1 VAEKSVCQIGE
12 IFIAT
17 SVYNLSVFSV
27 GRVLTVQL
35 LYILQKITV
44 LRFCLVTPELNGS
57 DVVINRNSYNIT
69 FLKNVGVIFIYTF
82 LKNKNWISTII
93 VFIIAVQKD
102 NNTLF
107 FTPYPSFN
115 RMCYYY
121 IFGANSFLP
130 VIFFIK

>member
-1 VAEKSVCQIGE
+1 MAEKSVCQIGE

-57 DVVINRNSYNIT
+57 DIIINRNSYKNTNNRILPLDT
-69 FLKNVGVIFIYTF
+69 VNVSFKSTERWTHRGVKDILEAYKMFRDFRNKEEFSLKILDRV
-82 LKNKNWISTII
+82 
-93 VFIIAVQKD
+93 
-102 NNTLF
+102 
-107 FTPYPSFN
+107 SF
-115 RMCYYY
+115 
-121 IFGANSFLP
+121 
-130 VIFFIK
+130 